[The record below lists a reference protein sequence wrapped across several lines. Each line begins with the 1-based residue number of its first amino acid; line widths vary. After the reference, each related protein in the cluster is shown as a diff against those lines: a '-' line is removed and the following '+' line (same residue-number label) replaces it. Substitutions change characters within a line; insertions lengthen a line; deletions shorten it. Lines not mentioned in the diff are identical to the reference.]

1 MGSIQPQQERRLTIR
16 SDDDI
21 VMARSTARR
30 MAEQAGFATSDQVAM
45 AAAVS
50 EVARNMVQFA
60 GSGEIV
66 ISCVFS
72 GGRRGLAVV
81 ARDTGPGIPDLEQA
95 MEEGYSTTK
104 GLGLG
109 LPGARRMVDEFEILS
124 TVGQGTTIRMKKWQR
139 MAEDLAA

>member
-1 MGSIQPQQERRLTIR
+1 LIR
-16 SDDDI
+16 NDDDI
-21 VMARSTARR
+21 VMARSAARR
-30 MAEQAGFATSDQVAM
+30 MAERAGFGTSDQVAM

-50 EVARNMVQFA
+50 EVARNMIQFA

-66 ISCVFS
+66 ISFVCS
-72 GGRRGLAVV
+72 GGRQGLSVV

-104 GLGLG
+104 SLGLG

-124 TVGQGTTIRMKKWQR
+124 SIGQGTTIRMKKWQR
-139 MAEDLAA
+139 MVEDLAA